1 MRRVDK
7 LSPAA
12 ALRALAPALILLI
25 AASAHAFSGGIATTS
40 FPVPAQG
47 CNFCHGGGSTPTV
60 TLECVD
66 CGAAPPSVEPL
77 SVHEFKLTVVEIG
90 LQDHAGLNVSSVL
103 GTLSTGGAFS
113 ADTHTLTGSGGRQEI
128 THSMPKAAAG
138 GVTEFSFLWTAP
150 ASPRQCDTRGL
161 GQRRQFQHQFQR
173 RCGELHIARRCR
185 RRRPG
190 RPPTRRRRPIR
201 RRPRRRRTVAC
212 PPSADPGCQSG
223 FGGGLLSMKASVPGK
238 EKLIAKLLHGP
249 ALAQTDLG
257 NPLDAAQGGTGTAY
271 ALCVYAGTA
280 SLAGSVVVD
289 RAGDVCAGK
298 PCWKPI
304 GKAPNDPSGPGKG
317 YKYKDG
323 SLAADGVLKLLYKGG
338 DAGSSRR
345 SADRQGSRA
354 ADRPARRTADGVT
367 GHRPTAQQRCP
378 VPVGQPR
385 RHQQTGRDVLQGEVN
400 ARVRRRRTTA
410 SGSTPQRRASDG
422 ADSQGK
428 RAEPHRLAPRHRF
441 ELLLHA
447 MSALVQSTRHVA
459 DVDVRKRGGGDLAG
473 AVRYVLRHVLGG
485 ARRAIRR
492 RRQLCQYG
500 LQDMGCAV
508 CTPVR

>member
-1 MRRVDK
+1 MRRVGK

-12 ALRALAPALILLI
+12 ALRALAPALILLT

-66 CGAAPPSVEPL
+66 CGAAPPSVAPL
-77 SVHEFKLTVVEIG
+77 SVHEFKLTVVEVG

-103 GTLSTGGAFS
+103 GTLSTGGGFS
-113 ADTHTLTGSGGRQEI
+113 ANTHTLTGSGGRQEV

-150 ASPRQCDTRGL
+150 ASPGSATLAAWGNAVNFNSSSSGDAANSTALVVAVGASGTPTDT
-161 GQRRQFQHQFQR
+161 
-173 RCGELHIARRCR
+173 
-185 RRRPG
+185 
-190 RPPTRRRRPIR
+190 PPATDTPT
-201 RRPRRRRTVAC
+201 PTPTPAVGC

-223 FGGGLLSMKASVPGK
+223 FGGGLLSVKANVPGK

-289 RAGDVCAGK
+289 RAGDVCEGK
-298 PCWKPI
+298 PCWKTI

-323 SLAADGVLKLLYKGG
+323 ALAADGVLKLLYKGG
-338 DAGSSRR
+338 AAGSSRALLIGKGP
-345 SADRQGSRA
+345 SLPTGLPA
-354 ADRPARRTADGVT
+354 A
-367 GHRPTAQQRCP
+367 
-378 VPVGQPR
+378 
-385 RHQQTGRDVLQGEVN
+385 LQ
-400 ARVRRRRTTA
+400 TA
-410 SGSTPQRRASDG
+410 SLVTVQLRSSDAQCLSVSLDDISKQDASFFK
-422 ADSQGK
+422 AK
-428 RAEPHRLAPRHRF
+428 
-441 ELLLHA
+441 
-447 MSALVQSTRHVA
+447 
-459 DVDVRKRGGGDLAG
+459 
-473 AVRYVLRHVLGG
+473 
-485 ARRAIRR
+485 
-492 RRQLCQYG
+492 
-500 LQDMGCAV
+500 
-508 CTPVR
+508 